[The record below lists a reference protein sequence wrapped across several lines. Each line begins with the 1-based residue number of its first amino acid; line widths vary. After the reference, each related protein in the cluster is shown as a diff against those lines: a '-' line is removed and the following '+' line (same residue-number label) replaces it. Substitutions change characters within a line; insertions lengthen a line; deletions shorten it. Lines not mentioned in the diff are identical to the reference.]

1 MRSSGKSSECEIAA
15 RYRLRVSFR
24 YENERLAK
32 SIPAP
37 HAHGL
42 FIATEVL
49 IFDQVKFNAKAE
61 LLNQAARALRGSQLT
76 VPSERPSNPPGDAGM
91 EKL

>member
-1 MRSSGKSSECEIAA
+1 MKMNDS
-15 RYRLRVSFR
+15 LRVFPLRTLMVCSTIW
-24 YENERLAK
+24 L
-32 SIPAP
+32 
-37 HAHGL
+37 
-42 FIATEVL
+42 IATEVL